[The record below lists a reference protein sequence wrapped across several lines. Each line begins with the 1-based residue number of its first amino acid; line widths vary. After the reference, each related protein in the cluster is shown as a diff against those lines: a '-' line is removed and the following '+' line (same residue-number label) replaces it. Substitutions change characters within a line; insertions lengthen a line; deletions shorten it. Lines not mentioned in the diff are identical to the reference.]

1 MDGEE
6 TIGPDDAFAAAD
18 RLALAAELDELSRA
32 ADWLEGLAARDA
44 LPERTLF
51 KLQLS
56 LEEALANIITYG
68 VSALPAGE
76 ARIAVDY
83 RQDRDMARLRIS
95 DNGPPFDPTAREEV
109 VNPASIE
116 EAEVG
121 GHGIQLMR
129 HLLDEFSYC
138 YAGGHNRLILGS
150 RLVPV

>member
-1 MDGEE
+1 MHGEE
-6 TIGPDDAFAAAD
+6 TIGSDDAFAAAD
-18 RLALAAELDELSRA
+18 RLALAAELEELTRA
-32 ADWLEGLAARDA
+32 ADWLEGLAARDG

-68 VSALPAGE
+68 IASLPAG
-76 ARIAVDY
+76 AGRIAVDY
-83 RQDRDMARLRIS
+83 SRAADMARLRIS
-95 DNGPPFDPTAREEV
+95 DNGPPFDPTAREEAA
-109 VNPASIE
+109 NPASIE

-138 YAGGHNRLILGS
+138 YTGGHNRLILGS
-150 RLVPV
+150 RLAPG